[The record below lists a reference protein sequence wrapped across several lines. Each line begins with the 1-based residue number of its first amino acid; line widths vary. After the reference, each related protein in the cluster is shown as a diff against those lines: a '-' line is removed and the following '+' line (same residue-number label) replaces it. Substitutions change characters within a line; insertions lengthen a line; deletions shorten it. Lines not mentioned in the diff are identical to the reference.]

1 MKYENI
7 VEGKFI
13 ERPNRF
19 VAMVEIDGRVE
30 KVHVKNTG
38 RCRELLLPGVTVYL
52 EDFANHMGA
61 RKLRYSL
68 IAVEKGNLLINMDSQ
83 APNKVMAEALV
94 TGRVRLPGMGR
105 LTTIKGEQTYGSS
118 RFDFFV
124 EDEEGNQGYVEVK
137 GVTLEEGGVARFPD
151 APTLRGI
158 RHLEELERAGKAGF
172 LAYVVFVVQMEGME
186 RFEPNDET
194 HRAFGDTLRSIA
206 DVTMLAYGCKVE
218 KDALEIHGEIPI
230 ML

>member
-1 MKYENI
+1 MG
-7 VEGKFI
+7 V
-13 ERPNRF
+13 
-19 VAMVEIDGRVE
+19 
-30 KVHVKNTG
+30 
-38 RCRELLLPGVTVYL
+38 PG
-52 EDFANHMGA
+52 
-61 RKLRYSL
+61 
-68 IAVEKGNLLINMDSQ
+68 
-83 APNKVMAEALV
+83 
-94 TGRVRLPGMGR
+94 
-105 LTTIKGEQTYGSS
+105 
-118 RFDFFV
+118 FDFV

-137 GVTLEEGGVARFPD
+137 GVTLEEEGVARFPD

-158 RHLEELERAGKAGF
+158 KHLEELERAGKAGF

-186 RFEPNDET
+186 CFEPNDVT

>member
-19 VAMVEIDGRVE
+19 VAMVEIGGRVE

-38 RCRELLLPGVTVYL
+38 RCRELLLPGATVYL
-52 EDFANHMGA
+52 EDFVDRMGA

-124 EDEEGNQGYVEVK
+124 EDEKGNQGYVEVK
-137 GVTLEEGGVARFPD
+137 GVTLEEEGVARFPD

-158 RHLEELERAGKAGF
+158 KHLEELERAGKAGF

-186 RFEPNDET
+186 CFEPNDVT
-194 HRAFGDTLRSIA
+194 HRAFGDTLRSIE

-218 KDALEIHGEIPI
+218 NDALEIHGEIPI